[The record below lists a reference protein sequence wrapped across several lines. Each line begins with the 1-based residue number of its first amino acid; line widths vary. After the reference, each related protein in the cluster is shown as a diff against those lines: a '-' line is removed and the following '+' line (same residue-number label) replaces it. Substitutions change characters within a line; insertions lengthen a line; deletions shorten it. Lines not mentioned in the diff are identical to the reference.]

1 MFKVVKENSKE
12 DGINFSWEN
21 PETFYGLLIQMILD
35 YIKTRT
41 IEESEATIDDQIFSN
56 EKKFW
61 KTWVHLKMLT
71 RTPNFNK

>member
-21 PETFYGLLIQMILD
+21 PETFYGLLIQMRLD

-41 IEESEATIDDQIFSN
+41 IEESEATIDDQILSN
-56 EKKFW
+56 EKKFR
-61 KTWVHLKMLT
+61 KDLGTFKDV
-71 RTPNFNK
+71 NKNPKF